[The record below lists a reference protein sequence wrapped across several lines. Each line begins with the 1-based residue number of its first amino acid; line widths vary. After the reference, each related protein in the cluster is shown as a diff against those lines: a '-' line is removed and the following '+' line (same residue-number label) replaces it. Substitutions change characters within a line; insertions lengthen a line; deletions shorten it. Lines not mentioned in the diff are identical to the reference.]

1 MNQGIITSRYARALL
16 RYTEETGNSAKV
28 CAQVRSL
35 LKNPDVKTVKLE
47 PELEKFVALLQKKGR
62 LSLAVEI
69 LRSYVVM
76 YHQLKGIKIV
86 HLSTAVPSP
95 QLESKL
101 LSILEEKFCC
111 KIDFETSVNPSLI
124 GGYVLSIDDYML
136 DASIKNQI
144 DKVRKEFVKKHS
156 RLV

>member
-1 MNQGIITSRYARALL
+1 MNQGIISSRYARALL

-28 CAQVRSL
+28 CAQVRSI

-47 PELEKFVALLQKKGR
+47 PELEKFVAMLQNKGR
-62 LSLAVEI
+62 LSLAAAI
-69 LRSYVVM
+69 LRCYIVM

-95 QLESKL
+95 KLESKL
-101 LSILEEKFCC
+101 LSILENRFCC
-111 KIDFETSVNPSLI
+111 KTDFETTVDPSLI
-124 GGYVLSIDDYML
+124 GGFIIRIDDFLL
-136 DASIKNQI
+136 DASIRNQI
-144 DKVRKEFVKKHS
+144 DRVRKEFVKQDS